1 MNKFNHMIF
10 SFFALTFLFMLKKT
24 AAEGVQAKGINIGA
38 IIDMSSRIGKEQRV
52 AMEIAMEDFY
62 GTGNQTLVLHIRDS
76 QRDPVCAAVA
86 AMDLINNQQVQA
98 ILGPQTWEEALS
110 VAEISSQTQV
120 PILSLSDTTP
130 KWATERWPYLLQA
143 SPSKLEQ
150 MKAIAAIVQSGNW
163 HQFTVIYEGT
173 DSAAIAVT
181 PYLFNALRDAGVG
194 VIQGLI
200 LPTFASAIT
209 LSEELEKLKS
219 EQSRVFVVHLS
230 FPLAVRL
237 FEKAKKMKMMEKDYV
252 WITTNPVTSLVHS
265 NASIISSSMQ
275 GIIGVKSYFPERGH
289 LFHEIRQ
296 RFRRKFSIE
305 NPKDDNN
312 EPGIYAA
319 EAYDAVWTM
328 AVAVNGS
335 NRVGQELLE
344 TILQVDFHGLSGK
357 VQFVKFINERAPAN
371 RFHINI
377 IGKSYKEIGFWS
389 KGLGFSKTIHENS
402 IYSSCMTV
410 LEQALWPEG
419 RWHTSRGWT
428 LATSANPWRIGVP
441 GESGYREFVHVEY
454 DHLGNSVAFSGFAI
468 EVFKETIRRLPF
480 ILPYEFI
487 AFKNTSYD
495 ELLKQILLKKYDAV
509 VGDVVILASRYQLAE
524 FTKPYTETGLML
536 IVPAQSGNREL
547 SFIRPFTKS
556 MWVLIAVIT
565 VYNGFIIWLIERNHC
580 PSLKGSMLHQIGIM
594 LWLAFNTL
602 FSLHGGKMH
611 SNLSRMSMVVWLFV
625 ALVIT
630 ETYTANLSSMLTV
643 QKLDGAAPNVE
654 ALLNSNAVVGYCTG
668 SYLQNYLVDVLRF
681 KTQNIRNYTTQEAYA
696 QAFKNKEIAAV
707 FLEVPLAKL
716 FLAKYCRR
724 FVSVGPTYKVGGF
737 GFAFPRGSP
746 LLPSIDEAL
755 LKVSENGTLLELENR
770 LIKPG
775 NCPDVEDEKHSLSPS
790 SFGTLFIITTGTS
803 TISLAIY
810 IFSRGNPMLGY
821 TTIWRLM
828 LAAIRFWVCQ
838 RQITRRSSNAENSV
852 NNLAPQA
859 SGMQSLV

>member
-1 MNKFNHMIF
+1 MNMFNHMIF

-24 AAEGVQAKGINIGA
+24 AAEGVHAQGINIGA

-62 GTGNQTLVLHIRDS
+62 GTGNQTLFLHIKDS
-76 QRDPVCAAVA
+76 QRDPVCAALA

-120 PILSLSDTTP
+120 PILSLADTTP

-143 SPSKLEQ
+143 SPSKQEQ
-150 MKAIAAIVQSGNW
+150 TKAIAAIVQSWNW
-163 HQFTVIYEGT
+163 HQVTVIYEGT
-173 DSAAIAVT
+173 DSSAIEVT
-181 PYLFNALRDAGVG
+181 PSLFNALRDAGVG
-194 VIQGLI
+194 VIQGLV
-200 LPTFASAIT
+200 LPTFASTIT
-209 LSEELEKLKS
+209 LSKELEKLKS

-252 WITTNPVTSLVHS
+252 WITTNPITSLVHS

-275 GIIGVKSYFPERGH
+275 GVIGVKSYFSERGH
-289 LFHEIRQ
+289 LFREIRQ

-328 AVAVNGS
+328 AVALNGS
-335 NRVGQELLE
+335 NRGGQELLE

-357 VQFVKFINERAPAN
+357 VQFIKFINERAPAN
-371 RFHINI
+371 RFHIINI
-377 IGKSYKEIGFWS
+377 IGNSYKELGFWS

-402 IYSSCMTV
+402 IYRSCMTDW
-410 LEQALWPEG
+410 EQALWPEG
-419 RWHTSRGWT
+419 PWNTSSRGWIT
-428 LATSANPWRIGVP
+428 ATSANPWRIGVP

-454 DHLGNSVAFSGFAI
+454 DHLGNNTSFSGFAI
-468 EVFKETIRRLPF
+468 EVFRETIKRLPF

-495 ELLKQILLKKYDAV
+495 ELVKQIHLKKYDAV

-536 IVPAQSGNREL
+536 IVPAQAGNREL

-556 MWVLIAVIT
+556 MWVLTAVIT

-580 PSLKGSMLHQIGIM
+580 PSLKGSMLHQTGIM

-630 ETYTANLSSMLTV
+630 QTYTANLSSMLTV

-654 ALLNSNAVVGYCTG
+654 ALLNSNAVVGYGTG

-681 KTQNIRNYTTQEAYA
+681 KTQNIRNYTTLEAYA

-724 FVSVGPTYKVGGF
+724 FVSVGPTYKSRR
-737 GFAFPRGSP
+737 AFPRGSP

-755 LKVSENGTLLELENR
+755 LKVSENGILMELENR
-770 LIKPG
+770 FINPG
-775 NCPDVEDEKHSLSPS
+775 NCPDVEDENHSLSLR

-810 IFSRGNPMLGY
+810 IFSRGNSMLGY
-821 TTIWRLM
+821 ATIWRLM
-828 LAAIRFWVCQ
+828 LAAMRFWACQ
-838 RQITRRSSNAENSV
+838 RQITGRSSNAENSV
-852 NNLAPQA
+852 NNMAPQA